1 MRNRVAA
8 AIAGLL
14 LAMTSSG
21 LWAHHNTTAKYDA
34 EHPITL
40 TGKVVAFRM
49 INPHSQIDME
59 VTDEQGNTVTWLVE
73 AGASSVMYRRGWRT
87 DDLKPGDTITVT
99 GRPAYDGTPEMSMNK
114 LEGPTGKVLEYR

>member
-1 MRNRVAA
+1 MTNRVAA
-8 AIAGLL
+8 SIAGIL
-14 LAMTSSG
+14 LAAGSSG
-21 LWAHHNTTAKYDA
+21 VWGHHNTTAKYDA

-40 TGKVVAFRM
+40 TGKVIEFRM
-49 INPHSQIDME
+49 INPHSQIELE
-59 VTDEQGNTVTWLVE
+59 VTDEQGNAVEWLVE

-87 DDLKPGDTITVT
+87 DDLKPGDTITVV